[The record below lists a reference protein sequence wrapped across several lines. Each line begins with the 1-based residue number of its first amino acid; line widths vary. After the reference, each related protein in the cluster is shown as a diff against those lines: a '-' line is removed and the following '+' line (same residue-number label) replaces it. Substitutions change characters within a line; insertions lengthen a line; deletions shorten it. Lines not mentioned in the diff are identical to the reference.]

1 MTAITEL
8 GEFGLIARLTSG
20 LTRSPDVVAGVG
32 DDAAILDI
40 GGEDLLVATCDAQV
54 EDTHFRLRAISP
66 HDLGRR
72 VLAVNISD
80 IAAMGARPR
89 FALISLLLPPTCDV
103 ALLDGIYAGLQDE
116 ATRFGVSLVGGNVAR
131 NAERLILDIT
141 LLGTGKRDHLLQRNC
156 ARPGEV
162 IMVTGNLGSSA
173 AGLLVLEDQRLAS
186 HLSSEHL
193 TNVLTAQR
201 TPTPRVVAGQWLVQQ
216 DVKTGIDISDGLAA
230 DLAHI
235 CAASGVGATINAE
248 ALPILPEVRT
258 IAALTRKEAQELAL
272 FGGEDYE
279 LIFTV
284 PAERVDEIVRDM
296 PEAAGVKATP
306 IGTIDEQSGLTLIA
320 QGKSSL
326 LQAGGWN
333 HLA

>member
-1 MTAITEL
+1 MTSIAEL

-20 LTRSPDVVAGVG
+20 LARAPGVIAGVG

-40 GGEDLLVATCDAQV
+40 GCEDLIVATCDAQV
-54 EDTHFRLRAISP
+54 EDTHFRLRTISP

-72 VLAVNISD
+72 VLAVNLSD

-89 FALISLLLPPTCDV
+89 FALISLLVPSTLDV
-103 ALLDGIYAGLQDE
+103 AILDGIYAGLQDE
-116 ATRFGVSLVGGNVAR
+116 AARFGVSLVGGNVAR

-141 LLGTGKRDHLLQRNC
+141 LLGTGKRNQLLQRDR

-173 AGLLVLEDQRLAS
+173 AGLLVLEDERLAS
-186 HLSSEHL
+186 QIAPESL
-193 TNVLTAQR
+193 TSVLAAQR
-201 TPTPRVVAGQWLVQQ
+201 TPTPRIEAGQWLAQHTVA
-216 DVKTGIDISDGLAA
+216 TGIDISDGLAA
-230 DLAHI
+230 DIAHL
-235 CAASGVGATINAE
+235 CTASGVGANIDAE

-258 IAALTRKEAQELAL
+258 IATLAGREALELAL

-284 PAERVDEIVRDM
+284 PAERVDEIVREM
-296 PEAAGVKATP
+296 PIASRVKTTP
-306 IGTIDEQSGLTLIA
+306 IGTIGAGSGLTLLH
-320 QGKSSL
+320 QGKSSPL
-326 LQAGGWN
+326 RPAGWD